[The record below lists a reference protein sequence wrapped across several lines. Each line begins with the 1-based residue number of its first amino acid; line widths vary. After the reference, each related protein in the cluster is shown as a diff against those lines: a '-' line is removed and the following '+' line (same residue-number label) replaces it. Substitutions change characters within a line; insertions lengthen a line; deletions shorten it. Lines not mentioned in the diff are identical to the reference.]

1 LLLLLL
7 LVLLFTRKHD
17 KSNDDVGHLVLE
29 RVKESDSESATLQ
42 KGEKL
47 LSSSSSD
54 RHERADPL
62 ERPIP
67 SPGPPRELW
76 DRSSISARCCS
87 DTWAVSR
94 NNGKDEDGLSPSSSA
109 HPKLAVAYKAAH
121 PLPNSLSRA
130 IEPLPKRSRLL
141 QRQRAVRVETAK
153 KKSSSFLRPATAT
166 SAQVPLERPRPSPG
180 PPRARWNRSPLSA
193 RCCGDT

>member
-1 LLLLLL
+1 MRHSDYLLLLLVM
-7 LVLLFTRKHD
+7 VLLFTRKHDKSNDDVGHD

-67 SPGPPRELW
+67 SPGPPREL
-76 DRSSISARCCS
+76 
-87 DTWAVSR
+87 
-94 NNGKDEDGLSPSSSA
+94 
-109 HPKLAVAYKAAH
+109 
-121 PLPNSLSRA
+121 
-130 IEPLPKRSRLL
+130 
-141 QRQRAVRVETAK
+141 
-153 KKSSSFLRPATAT
+153 
-166 SAQVPLERPRPSPG
+166 
-180 PPRARWNRSPLSA
+180 
-193 RCCGDT
+193 

>member
-1 LLLLLL
+1 MRHTDYLLLLLL

-29 RVKESDSESATLQ
+29 RVKDSDSESATLQ

-67 SPGPPRELW
+67 SPGQPREL
-76 DRSSISARCCS
+76 
-87 DTWAVSR
+87 
-94 NNGKDEDGLSPSSSA
+94 
-109 HPKLAVAYKAAH
+109 
-121 PLPNSLSRA
+121 
-130 IEPLPKRSRLL
+130 
-141 QRQRAVRVETAK
+141 
-153 KKSSSFLRPATAT
+153 
-166 SAQVPLERPRPSPG
+166 
-180 PPRARWNRSPLSA
+180 
-193 RCCGDT
+193 